1 MAAIHLASVKHR
13 DRPWPPRDAW
23 RRAVGSGLRRF
34 QPPSTVIIRAEG
46 NRVRHYL
53 NGRLILDFTDE
64 DPDLARSKGVVAL
77 QLHDGRPTWA
87 EFRTIRLKAL

>member
-1 MAAIHLASVKHR
+1 M
-13 DRPWPPRDAW
+13 
-23 RRAVGSGLRRF
+23 
-34 QPPSTVIIRAEG
+34 
-46 NRVRHYL
+46 RHYL